1 MVSSC
6 HSLIYSVSDLSVP
19 VMISEM
25 AAGLGGCCVCVLQDW
40 PEEACKSA
48 GSSKGRMKVLESGR
62 GPWAGAELL

>member
-6 HSLIYSVSDLSVP
+6 HSLIYSVSDSSIP
-19 VMISEM
+19 VMISEV
-25 AAGLGGCCVCVLQDW
+25 AAGLGVCVCVLQGW

-62 GPWAGAELL
+62 GPWAGAELP